1 MNEGHWG
8 LAAGGGLERVLRCKQ
23 RGYIIE
29 TSGGGEVGERRLRSE
44 NLDTVSIEPGR
55 NQKIKYTQSDSVRSA
70 SSMGRLQRKAQSG
83 LRDSK
88 LRQILHH
95 GAQPYREVARSG
107 ADTKD
112 TDMAVQVGVGEGSCG
127 ICQPGLEDWR
137 EIISKMSLIIII
149 SFVS

>member
-1 MNEGHWG
+1 
-8 LAAGGGLERVLRCKQ
+8 
-23 RGYIIE
+23 
-29 TSGGGEVGERRLRSE
+29 
-44 NLDTVSIEPGR
+44 
-55 NQKIKYTQSDSVRSA
+55 
-70 SSMGRLQRKAQSG
+70 MGRLQRKAQSG

-95 GAQPYREVARSG
+95 GAQPYREVARLG

-127 ICQPGLEDWR
+127 IWWRSTGYPCQPGLEDWR

-149 SFVS
+149 IISFIS